1 MSLRSGVRQ
10 MFEGMR
16 TGFPDFQIVAEDMIA
31 EGDKVFVRA
40 TVRGTQRGP
49 FMEIPASGK
58 TINVPVADFF
68 RLSQGRIVEHWGVSD
83 IGSLMQQLRAA

>member
-1 MSLRSGVRQ
+1 MSLRS
-10 MFEGMR
+10 
-16 TGFPDFQIVAEDMIA
+16 
-31 EGDKVFVRA
+31 
-40 TVRGTQRGP
+40 
-49 FMEIPASGK
+49 EIPASGK

>member
-16 TGFPDFQIVAEDMIA
+16 TGFPDFQIVPEDMIA

-40 TVRGTQRGP
+40 TIRGTQRGGAG
-49 FMEIPASGK
+49 IAVTANAPA
-58 TINVPVADFF
+58 V
-68 RLSQGRIVEHWGVSD
+68 
-83 IGSLMQQLRAA
+83 